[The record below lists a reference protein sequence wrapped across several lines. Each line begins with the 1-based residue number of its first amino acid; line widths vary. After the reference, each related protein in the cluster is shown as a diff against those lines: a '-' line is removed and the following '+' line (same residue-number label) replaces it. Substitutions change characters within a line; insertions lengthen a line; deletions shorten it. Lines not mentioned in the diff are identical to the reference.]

1 MEVNTSL
8 TYFQAEKE
16 IQCAIYLCVLAMFTI
31 ALLLFIDKLLF
42 SSVDMSCPA
51 ICEEI
56 ES

>member
-8 TYFQAEKE
+8 THFQAEKE
-16 IQCAIYLCVLAMFTI
+16 IHCAIYLCVLAMFSI
-31 ALLLFIDKLLF
+31 ASLHFIDKLSF

-56 ES
+56 GS